1 MAYEHEVFPWL
12 KHLGEDGQREF
23 FEEILTISVHSAELG
38 TPLSDYVER
47 LNACVAA
54 WKATAEVHADPELS
68 KVLLS
73 ETGFNEDDFVEAE
86 RPELPKRVSKS
97 NKLCSSVCPPNWCN
111 LTTGHTGVHR
121 SRSGNTWTDEDARR
135 ARYMP
140 GYTPQVEIRDEI
152 AEIKDFPGP
161 RHGE

>member
-1 MAYEHEVFPWL
+1 MAESTTFPWL
-12 KHLGEDGQREF
+12 QYLPEDAQREF
-23 FEEILTISVHSAELG
+23 FEELRDSFLPLKGISV
-38 TPLSDYVER
+38 TPHQYVEF
-47 LNACVAA
+47 LDPFFAS
-54 WKATAEVHADPELS
+54 WKATAEVHADPEL
-68 KVLLS
+68 LAAL
-73 ETGFNEDDFVEAE
+73 TRDDGFNEDDFVEAE

-97 NKLCSSVCPPNWCN
+97 NKLCSSVCPPHWCN